1 MNRNMD
7 TFLSEVKS
15 RKARQNRMLSL
26 LLSLSLAVTSG
37 VSWAL
42 HGVGL
47 TMANEAECEIEE
59 HVHTDECYEQILIC
73 GLEEDETHTHDAAC
87 YEEHLICGLSEHV
100 HDASC
105 YADLGEAPADE
116 TRSEPDDGAV
126 VIGGIV
132 DAEGNPVKIVTPKKA
147 LRAPGDPLATVNT
160 IDNIA
165 EGIKFTLFDYGGSEL
180 ESQNNNYGFH
190 MENVDGNWVVSTP
203 YSHDNISTSGIN
215 TGRNANDDI
224 LFFAYGTPIPAGA
237 NGSTNGVEFY
247 NYTQDGVHYYKPDN
261 NSYSGDYQSN
271 PAYPGNRPV
280 SGIVSTDLGSDG
292 YPMIAASGN
301 SLAYLFAPDTYD
313 EERNVDQSEYKTVY
327 TNVNHLLQRNTQ
339 NGHLFYDSNEYYAYF
354 NQDTKNFDI
363 YNQTFEIINDNH
375 HNPGDVNNIKFDSD
389 GNPIRYSDEKDPG
402 FMIGFF
408 PFDPYDNTRKDP
420 NYDGNGYNHHFGMTM
435 EAEFTN
441 PSKANVS
448 DPVTF
453 KYSGDDDMWVF
464 VDGKLVLDI
473 GGIHE
478 PTGGMIDFTNGIV
491 WTQDNG
497 LGESLDD
504 VRTKLEGWDIIQSDD
519 DWNNLP
525 MPIGI
530 NTAGTSSGDEGNKWI
545 VRKISDFIPD
555 WDTTAHT
562 KNHKINMFYLE
573 RGGCYS
579 NLAMEMNL
587 PTLKPL
593 TVIKNVDY
601 QQQLVKGL
609 FEDQEY
615 EFQVWE
621 WDSRNSTWVIPQD
634 TDPDGNFYLPGSS
647 FTLKDGERKTFE
659 GLGQNRRFKVV
670 EKNINPNV
678 IESVSVNGS
687 PITVAEGEAATGGAA
702 LSQTNKYDFTNT
714 IIEET
719 TPLTV
724 KKKWAPEGTNPP
736 PGYDTVKF
744 RILRTD
750 DQTGEI
756 KQVALMVDGVKVRTF
771 ALTADEWANGKTING
786 LLSRYGDH
794 TYSYTVEELNPPNRF
809 KPSYGTDET
818 GATVITNTDNN
829 RTDIFVEKQW
839 ENTDD
844 PPKIQL
850 RLTRR
855 RVAYQD
861 SRPTRLTINIVD
873 EAGNPIQSYTTRA
886 GGFPYRGVYSGG
898 GAEFSYTLPPGAVLC
913 EEEEGVNPI
922 KSPSSIAHKFHDD
935 EGILVVEKLAEGSNT
950 LTFKVNTS
958 NAEDSLLLQHHSFS
972 DPSVESAGTVQGWSV
987 QNPEDAD
994 TNAKVSY
1001 DSSESYGKD
1010 GGSLLVS
1017 DRERANNAAVLKLD
1031 PSKYFA
1037 NKTYTFSAYIYSP
1050 IEDTFKMTFFNGLGE
1065 RVLDNGQVDNG
1076 YRPIGEVRVPANQWT
1091 QVTGTVQLTDAIDPY
1106 NMQLL
1111 IESIPANNDY
1121 TDFPLTQ
1128 GGTWFRVDE
1137 FTAVEGQAPVTVS
1150 DTGGKVTVDTGEAGG
1165 GVVYEIAFNDTIGDW
1180 TRNNSNSVSLTNGH
1194 DYNNGLHYMTIANRD
1209 HTNEGARLSTPF
1221 LIPGH
1226 TYRFETVVQGNG
1238 QNGNSQIQ
1246 LTMDTINGTES
1257 GTGTQSRYRPIG
1269 SVTINNGSHQI
1280 GTIDTEFT
1288 VPSYARQNEMYIYYE
1303 TQPYAENGG
1312 DLKSFRVHGLK
1323 ITDVTPGASD
1333 PGEDLPEKAGYEIV
1347 DNRYYVTDYDNY
1359 RIQMDPNSVTMQ
1371 VNLDEAGYQ
1380 PDDAFE
1386 KLIILPDDSDD
1397 GASWTYHW
1405 YSRPGPQ
1412 SSDPHRITEDTQ
1424 HFLYEYHIEEV
1435 WIDSEGNEIRKDDN
1449 DNWVSLDELYLVNY
1463 LNNDVASNSADTPIV
1478 VKNKN
1483 IWYRLPE
1490 TGGFGTDAFYG
1501 AGLLLITTGL
1511 IGGYALKK
1519 RERRFR

>member
-1 MNRNMD
+1 MNKNME
-7 TFLSEVKS
+7 TFVSEVKS
-15 RKARQNRMLSL
+15 RKARQHRILSL
-26 LLSLSLAVTSG
+26 LLSLSLVVTSG

-42 HGVGL
+42 RGVGL
-47 TMANEAECEIEE
+47 TLANEAECGTEE
-59 HVHTDECYEQILIC
+59 HIHTDECYEQTLIC
-73 GLEEDETHTHDAAC
+73 GLEEDTEHAHDETC
-87 YEEHLICGLSEHV
+87 YEERLICGLDEHV

-105 YADLGEAPADE
+105 FADIVTQPAV
-116 TRSEPDDGAV
+116 EPAAVQDDIGV
-126 VIGGIV
+126 VIGGIT
-132 DAEGNPVKIVTPKKA
+132 DAEGNPVRIAVPKKA
-147 LRAPGDPLATVNT
+147 LRAPGDPLATVDT

-180 ESQNNNYGFH
+180 ESQNNNYGFG
-190 MENVDGNWVVSTP
+190 MTYTDGNWVVAEP
-203 YSHDNISTSGIN
+203 YVHNSISTSGIN

-237 NGSTNGVEFY
+237 NGSTNGVQFY

-280 SGIVSTDLGSDG
+280 SGIVNTDLGADG
-292 YPMIAASGN
+292 YPTIAASGN

-313 EERNVDQSEYKTVY
+313 EERDVDQSAYKTVY
-327 TNVNHLLQRNTQ
+327 TDVNHLLQRNTQ

-497 LGESLDD
+497 NDGI
-504 VRTKLEGWDIIQSDD
+504 TLEQVKAQLLNQGIIHNDAEWEQ
-519 DWNNLP
+519 LP

-555 WDTTAHT
+555 WDSTAHT

-593 TVIKNVDY
+593 SVVKNVDY
-601 QQQLVKGL
+601 QNHLVKGL

-615 EFQVWE
+615 EFQVWD
-621 WDSRNSTWVIPQD
+621 WDSRNRTWVIPQD

-687 PITVAEGEAATGGAA
+687 PVTVAEGEAATGGAA

-744 RILRTD
+744 RIIRTD
-750 DQTGEI
+750 DQTGET
-756 KQVALMVDGVKVRTF
+756 KQVAIMQDDIKVRTF
-771 ALTADEWANGKTING
+771 VLTAAEWAEGKTIDG

-809 KPSYGTDET
+809 KPSYGTDES

-873 EAGNPIQSYTTRA
+873 EAGNPITSYTTPA
-886 GGFPYRGVYSGG
+886 GGVPYRGVYSGG
-898 GAEFSYTLPPGAVLC
+898 SAEFSYTISPGAVLC

-922 KSPSSIAHKFHDD
+922 KSPSSLVHKFHDD
-935 EGILVVEKLAEGSNT
+935 EGILVVEKLAEGTNT
-950 LTFKVNTS
+950 LTFKVDTS
-958 NAEDSLLLQHHSFS
+958 NAADSLLLQHHSFS
-972 DPSVESAGTVQGWSV
+972 DPSVVSEETETVQGWSV
-987 QNPEDAD
+987 QNPVDAD
-994 TNAKVSY
+994 TDAKVSY
-1001 DSSESYGKD
+1001 DRSASYGKY

-1031 PSKYFA
+1031 PSKYFG
-1037 NKTYTFSAYIYSP
+1037 NKTYTFSAYVYSP
-1050 IEDTFKMTFFNGLGE
+1050 VADTFKMTFFNGLGE
-1065 RVLDNGQVDNG
+1065 RVLDNGVVDNG
-1076 YRPIGEVRVPANQWT
+1076 YRPIGEVSVPANQWT
-1091 QVTGTVQLTDAIDPY
+1091 QVTGTVQLTDEIDPY
-1106 NMQLL
+1106 NMRLL
-1111 IESIPANNDY
+1111 IETVPANNDY
-1121 TDFPLTQ
+1121 TNYSLTE

-1137 FTAVEGQAPVTVS
+1137 FTAVEGIAPVTVS
-1150 DTGGKVTVDTGEAGG
+1150 DTDGKVTVDTGAPSG
-1165 GVVYEIAFNDTIGDW
+1165 GVVYDFQ
-1180 TRNNSNSVSLTNGH
+1180 
-1194 DYNNGLHYMTIANRD
+1194 
-1209 HTNEGARLSTPF
+1209 F
-1221 LIPGH
+1221 
-1226 TYRFETVVQGNG
+1226 
-1238 QNGNSQIQ
+1238 QNGNSSEGWSVQDAGGNNNTRIEPGSNYGFNGIAVLGRDRHNDGVAIAVPNLVPGRTYHFEGRAQEHNGSQSAQTIQ
-1246 LTMDTINGTES
+1246 LSLDT
-1257 GTGTQSRYRPIG
+1257 GTGQYPPIIRNIRLNENNNDQYEWHPFEG
-1269 SVTINNGSHQI
+1269 DYTIPANANQNSMRIYFETPNGSS
-1280 GTIDTEFT
+1280 D
-1288 VPSYARQNEMYIYYE
+1288 
-1303 TQPYAENGG
+1303 NG
-1312 DLKSFRVHGLK
+1312 SFRLHYLT
-1323 ITDVTPGASD
+1323 ITDVTPGATQ
-1333 PGEDLPEKAGYEIV
+1333 PGEDLPERDGYEIV

-1359 RIQMDPNSVTMQ
+1359 RIQMDPNSVTTQ

-1405 YSRPGPQ
+1405 YSRPGPVG
-1412 SSDPHRITEDTQ
+1412 SDPHRIGEDTQ
-1424 HFLYEYHIEEV
+1424 NFLYEYHIEEV

-1449 DNWVSLDELYLVNY
+1449 DNWVSLDELYLVSY

-1490 TGGFGTDAFYG
+1490 TGGFGTDAVYG
-1501 AGLLLITTGL
+1501 AGLFLITTGL
-1511 IGGYALKK
+1511 IGTYAVRK